1 MVEALQPCNVE
12 RSPATQEDGRGHTG
26 TDEEVEVLG
35 QVVVAKVHT
44 RIFGVVASGQLA
56 LGFGKVERAT
66 VTLGIACNEVD
77 DESQNGGHVAAED
90 VPAFNG
96 LLLADFAERHR
107 ARQTNHGEHRH
118 ADGQFV
124 ADNLRTRAHGT
135 DERIL
140 IVGRPT
146 GQQDAHHA
154 NTGDGQEEEH
164 ADVEVN
170 HVRALV
176 PRQAGK
182 GHHRGR
188 HHKEGGQVVQEHI
201 GLAQVD
207 DFLRQHFEYVAEHLQ
222 RSPRADT
229 HRAKATLE
237 GGADFA
243 LHVDQDDGKYG
254 IECDNGQGHQHRL
267 CQNGCPLGDISR
279 QEAMEP
285 T

>member
-1 MVEALQPCNVE
+1 M
-12 RSPATQEDGRGHTG
+12 
-26 TDEEVEVLG
+26 
-35 QVVVAKVHT
+35 
-44 RIFGVVASGQLA
+44 
-56 LGFGKVERAT
+56 
-66 VTLGIACNEVD
+66 
-77 DESQNGGHVAAED
+77 
-90 VPAFNG
+90 
-96 LLLADFAERHR
+96 
-107 ARQTNHGEHRH
+107 
-118 ADGQFV
+118 
-124 ADNLRTRAHGT
+124 
-135 DERIL
+135 
-140 IVGRPT
+140 
-146 GQQDAHHA
+146 
-154 NTGDGQEEEH
+154 
-164 ADVEVN
+164 
-170 HVRALV
+170 
-176 PRQAGK
+176 
-182 GHHRGR
+182 
-188 HHKEGGQVVQEHI
+188 QEHI